1 MPILPL
7 FRGAWSAAML
17 KVEVGKQ
24 LTPVD
29 TEPRFTRELKAIRDK
44 KERFLERKAG
54 AEVVEWITESASVA
68 AQEGPSLDFHGS
80 QLA

>member
-1 MPILPL
+1 VPILPL

-44 KERFLERKAG
+44 KERLFRAERLG
-54 AEVVEWITESASVA
+54 RRSWCRSWNQWPVRIRRDP
-68 AQEGPSLDFHGS
+68 G
-80 QLA
+80 